1 MVDLSKL
8 DWQAL
13 AYLFN
18 NASNQAERDEVRI
31 EMDRRNRQA
40 MFSYDRIKGFK
51 EEK

>member
-1 MVDLSKL
+1 MADLSKL

-18 NASNQAERDEVRI
+18 NAANQAERNEARI

-40 MFSYDRIKGFK
+40 YFK
-51 EEK
+51 KA